1 MKFLLVAFKG
11 KRHAYSNLG
20 YTVLGQVIERKTGQA
35 YEEYMTGLLKS
46 MRINQMKIGR
56 TRKNDLGDKEVRA
69 DALRIYPFLCLIGIP
84 SPTILSVLRNS
95 KG

>member
-20 YTVLGQVIERKTGQA
+20 YTVLGQVIERMTGRA

-46 MRINQMKIGR
+46 VRINQMKIGR

-69 DALRIYPFLCLIGIP
+69 DVLRIYPFLCLTGIP
-84 SPTILSVLRNS
+84 SPTILLVMRNS